1 MKHTS
6 PAMWLWKLLMWLMSL
21 FHDPSFVNGLS
32 RLMNNWSL
40 YRLTN
45 VITASCK
52 ISSESINWFWV
63 DQIKTGQKWDHDK
76 QPEPGPVRGNAI
88 NYMSLSCQMFST
100 IISYNKS
107 FNSAANQIE
116 WSTFRKCCHCILVGS
131 TNCRQRI
138 ISHINFPW
146 ATNAS
151 LVPGEIMKIWN
162 IDEGEVLRLDTW
174 SPHVAFSRKK
184 LFLAPDSAL

>member
-1 MKHTS
+1 MVSQNYTGVNFLSRRNIENWHETHQPGDVTLS
-6 PAMWLWKLLMWLMSL
+6 KLLMLLMSL
-21 FHDPSFVNGLS
+21 FHDPSFENGLS

-40 YRLTN
+40 CRLTN

-52 ISSESINWFWV
+52 ISRESINWFWV

-131 TNCRQRI
+131 TNCRERI

-151 LVPGEIMKIWN
+151 LVSGEIMKI
-162 IDEGEVLRLDTW
+162 
-174 SPHVAFSRKK
+174 
-184 LFLAPDSAL
+184 